1 MTEPPSAPSTPS
13 APRAPPRALSR
24 DVLLTVLVAA
34 LGYFVDI
41 YDLIL
46 FSIVRVPSL
55 KSFGLTGAELT
66 DVGVRLINWQMGGML
81 LGGILWGVL
90 GDKRG
95 RLTVLF
101 GSILTYSLANIANGF
116 AQSIWQYEVLRF
128 IAGVGLAGE
137 LGAGITLVS
146 ELMPR
151 ESRGYGTTLVAGVG
165 ILGAVV
171 AALVGDAFSWRTA
184 YFVGG
189 GMGLSLLLVRVG
201 LRESRMFHGAK
212 ASGAKHGDFFA
223 LFRKAARL
231 RRYLAVILVA
241 IPVWYAVGV
250 LVTFSPEI
258 AQAMGLATAPKP
270 STSVMAMYVG
280 LAIGD
285 FGSGLLSQLLKSR
298 KKVLF
303 GFLTLS
309 MLATMAYF
317 TVGRAS
323 LTVFYATV
331 FVLGIASG
339 YWAVFVTVASEQF
352 GTNLR
357 STATTTAPNFVR
369 GAVVLVTLSFQAMK
383 GGLGVV
389 GSAAVVGVVVFALAF
404 VSLLGLEE
412 THGKDLDFL
421 EE

>member
-1 MTEPPSAPSTPS
+1 MDEKTK
-13 APRAPPRALSR
+13 RN
-24 DVLLTVLVAA
+24 VMLTVVVAA

-55 KSFGLTGAELT
+55 KSFGLSGEALT
-66 DVGVRLINWQMGGML
+66 DVGVRLINCQMGGML
-81 LGGILWGVL
+81 IGGILWGIL

-116 AQSIWQYEVLRF
+116 AQTVLQYEIMRF
-128 IAGVGLAGE
+128 VAGVGLAGE

-146 ELMPR
+146 EVMPK
-151 ESRGYGTTLVAGVG
+151 EKRGIGTTIVAGVG

-189 GMGLSLLLVRVG
+189 GLGLALLFVRVG
-201 LRESRMFHGAK
+201 VTESGMFEQTK
-212 ASGAKHGDFFA
+212 KSGVRHGDFFL
-223 LFRKAARL
+223 LFRKATRL
-231 RRYLAVILVA
+231 KRYLAVILVG
-241 IPVWYAVGV
+241 IPVWYAVGI

-258 AQAMGLATAPKP
+258 AKGMGLVELPKP
-270 STSVMAMYVG
+270 STAVMLMYSG
-280 LAIGD
+280 LAVGD
-285 FGSGLLSQLLKSR
+285 FGSGFLSHILKSR

-309 MLATMAYF
+309 SLATVAYF
-317 TVGRAS
+317 TIGRSS
-323 LTVFYATV
+323 LFAFYV
-331 FVLGIASG
+331 VVVILGVASG

-352 GTNLR
+352 GTNIR
-357 STATTTAPNFVR
+357 ATATTTAPNFVR
-369 GAVVLVTLSFQAMK
+369 GAVVIVTSSFQLLK
-383 GGLGVV
+383 GPLGVV
-389 GSAAVVGVVVFALAF
+389 WSAAVVGVVVLGIGFLSIA
-404 VSLLGLEE
+404 GLEE
-412 THGKDLDFL
+412 THGKDLDFT
-421 EE
+421 ED

>member
-1 MTEPPSAPSTPS
+1 M
-13 APRAPPRALSR
+13 PRVDDKAKRN
-24 DVLLTVLVAA
+24 VMLTVMVAA

-55 KSFGLTGAELT
+55 KSFGLSGEALT

-81 LGGILWGVL
+81 IGGILWGIL

-116 AQSIWQYEVLRF
+116 AQTVLQYEIMRF
-128 IAGVGLAGE
+128 VAGIGLAGE
-137 LGAGITLVS
+137 LGAGITLVA
-146 ELMPR
+146 EVMPR
-151 ESRGYGTTLVAGVG
+151 EKRGIGTTVVAGVG

-171 AALVGDAFSWRTA
+171 AALVGDAFSWRIA

-189 GMGLSLLLVRVG
+189 GLGLGLLLVRVG
-201 LRESRMFHGAK
+201 VTESGMFRVAK
-212 ASGAKHGDFFA
+212 ASGIKHGDFFA
-223 LFRKAARL
+223 FFRNGKRL
-231 RRYLAVILVA
+231 RRYLAVITVGV
-241 IPVWYAVGV
+241 PVWYAVGI

-258 AQAMGLATAPKP
+258 AKGMGLTELPKP
-270 STSVMAMYVG
+270 STAVMLMYIG

-285 FGSGLLSQLLKSR
+285 FGSGFLSHLLKSR
-298 KKVLF
+298 KRVLA
-303 GFLTLS
+303 GFLGLS
-309 MLATMAYF
+309 SLSTIAYF
-317 TVGRAS
+317 TVGRMS
-323 LTVFYATV
+323 LVAFYAV
-331 FVLGIASG
+331 IVVLGIASG

-352 GTNLR
+352 GTNIR
-357 STATTTAPNFVR
+357 ATATTTAPNFVR
-369 GAVVLVTLSFQAMK
+369 GAVVIVTSSFQALK
-383 GGLGVV
+383 GPLGVV
-389 GSAAVVGVVVFALAF
+389 TSAALVGVVVLVLGF

-412 THGKDLDFL
+412 THGKDLDFV

>member
-1 MTEPPSAPSTPS
+1 M
-13 APRAPPRALSR
+13 
-24 DVLLTVLVAA
+24 LTVMVAA

-55 KSFGLTGAELT
+55 KTFGLSGEALT

-81 LGGILWGVL
+81 IGGILWGIL

-116 AQSIWQYEVLRF
+116 AQTVLQYEIMRF
-128 IAGVGLAGE
+128 VAGIGLAGE
-137 LGAGITLVS
+137 LGAGITLVA
-146 ELMPR
+146 EVMPK
-151 ESRGYGTTLVAGVG
+151 EKRGIGTTVVAGVG

-171 AALVGDAFSWRTA
+171 AALVGDAFSWRIA

-189 GMGLSLLLVRVG
+189 GLGLGLLLVRVG
-201 LRESRMFHGAK
+201 VTESGMFRVAK
-212 ASGAKHGDFFA
+212 ASGVRHGDFFA
-223 LFRKAARL
+223 FFRNGKRL
-231 RRYLAVILVA
+231 RRYLAVITVGV
-241 IPVWYAVGV
+241 PVWYAVGI

-258 AQAMGLATAPKP
+258 AKGMGLTELPKP
-270 STSVMAMYVG
+270 STAVMLMYIG

-285 FGSGLLSQLLKSR
+285 FGSGFLSHLLKSR
-298 KKVLF
+298 KRVLA
-303 GFLTLS
+303 GFLGLS
-309 MLATMAYF
+309 SLATVAYF
-317 TVGRAS
+317 TVGRTS
-323 LTVFYATV
+323 LVAFYAV
-331 FVLGIASG
+331 VVVLGVASG

-352 GTNLR
+352 GTNIR
-357 STATTTAPNFVR
+357 ATATTTAPNFVR
-369 GAVVLVTLSFQAMK
+369 GAVVIVTSSFQALK
-383 GGLGVV
+383 GPLGVV
-389 GSAAVVGVVVFALAF
+389 GSAALVGVVVLVLGF

-412 THGKDLDFL
+412 THGKDLDFV